1 MKKRPLLFKI
11 ITLLYFL
18 SPIGIT
24 LQLLWLY
31 NIKLSNFW
39 VVFNPIYWNW
49 QVLALLIT
57 TPIVGYC
64 IWVVRKWGYYALI
77 THSVLLIINNL
88 VVYFSH
94 LTFLNFSIIIL
105 FNVALLAMIVLFV
118 RKEVYA
124 PYFNPNLRWWEQA
137 PRYIYDKMKIY
148 VKEFGT
154 NNLLFEAQSF
164 DVSETGSYITC
175 DNTNIK
181 MGDVYSLE
189 IHLEDTILYAD
200 GEIVW
205 VNNSAAGDRYPQGFG
220 CKFLAINKV
229 FRKTIRY
236 YFKGLGVATR

>member
-1 MKKRPLLFKI
+1 MKNRPLVIKAI
-11 ITLLYFL
+11 SLLYFL

-24 LQLLWLY
+24 IQLLWLY
-31 NIKLSNFW
+31 NIKLTKFW
-39 VVFNPIYWNW
+39 IVFDPIYWNW
-49 QVLALLIT
+49 QVILLLIT
-57 TPIVGYC
+57 TPFIGYA

-77 THSVLLIINNL
+77 AHSALLIINNL

-94 LTFLNFSIIIL
+94 LTFLHYSIIIF
-105 FNVALLAMIVLFV
+105 FNIALLSLIVVFV

-137 PRYIYDKMKIY
+137 PRYIFDKMKIY

-154 NNLLFEAQSF
+154 NNLLFEAKSF
-164 DVSETGSYITC
+164 DVSETGSYITG
-175 DNTNIK
+175 DGTAK
-181 MGDVYSLE
+181 MGEIYSLE
-189 IHLEDTILYAD
+189 IHLGDTILYAD

-205 VNNSAAGDRYPQGFG
+205 VNNNVSERYPKGFG